1 LVGSDLA
8 WELITLV
15 SQLKILAPFHQQY
28 GLLPTQIAIA
38 EEPPYSPQL
47 NQTVPYYDQLIS
59 MLELQGT
66 RPNIPEYP
74 EIAAHIKEAIDQVY
88 NGTKETDQALDE
100 SAVKSAKVLGW
111 LKKKPF

>member
-1 LVGSDLA
+1 MA

-15 SQLKILAPFHQQY
+15 VQPKILAPFHQQY
-28 GLLPTQIAIA
+28 GLLPTQIDIG
-38 EEPPYSPQL
+38 EKPPYSTQL
-47 NQTVPYYDQLIS
+47 NQTVPYYNQLIS

-88 NGTKETDQALDE
+88 NGTKEPKQALDE
-100 SAVKSAKVLGW
+100 AAAKSAKALGW
-111 LKKKPF
+111 